1 MIVLHRI
8 TAWRAGRVLLGIG
21 VGASLAACA
30 VGPDYQRPSAP
41 TVQDYTAAPLSQITA
56 AAPGPGGNPQQFVRD
71 MDIPGQWWTLFHSAP
86 LNALID
92 DALKHNADAEAAQA
106 CQEESAKV
114 VGESFDVNE
123 NDVRDQNRP
132 DN

>member
-1 MIVLHRI
+1 MQNSKDNLQGKHSKQDNRPNAAEQHHETSANIV
-8 TAWRAGRVLLGIG
+8 GESFDVNEN
-21 VGASLAACA
+21 
-30 VGPDYQRPSAP
+30 D
-41 TVQDYTAAPLSQITA
+41 
-56 AAPGPGGNPQQFVRD
+56 VRD
-71 MDIPGQWWTLFHSAP
+71 QDRP
-86 LNALID
+86 
-92 DALKHNADAEAAQA
+92 DAEAAQA